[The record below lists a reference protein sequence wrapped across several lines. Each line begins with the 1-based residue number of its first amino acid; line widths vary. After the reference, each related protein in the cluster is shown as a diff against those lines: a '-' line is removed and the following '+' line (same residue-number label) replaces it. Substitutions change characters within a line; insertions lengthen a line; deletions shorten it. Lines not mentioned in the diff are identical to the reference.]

1 MRVLKTL
8 VRRLRLENRLRH
20 SPICQPFWRWKQPD
34 RFAAI
39 GRDRQFFHELFD
51 GRRSGCIFD
60 VGANVGDKAVVF
72 ADLADRVVCVEPDPH
87 AAAALR
93 IRLQNR
99 PGVIVEQT
107 ALGSRPG
114 ELTLYRREPG
124 ESINTLSERFADHS
138 QAARSGDQLPV
149 PVTTLDVLINRHGPP
164 DFLKV
169 DVEGFELEVFRGLS
183 APLPLVCFEALVPIF
198 LSETVAVIE
207 LLECLAPG
215 TGFTA
220 RLANEYRMAHAAPVS
235 AGEMIEWVKA
245 AAAGRAEYS
254 GLIFD
259 IFAFAPTAR
268 EEARP

>member
-1 MRVLKTL
+1 MRMLKTL

-20 SPICQPFWRWKQPD
+20 SAICQPFWRWRQPE

-39 GRDRQFFHELFD
+39 GRDRQFFHDLFN
-51 GRRSGCIFD
+51 GQRPGCIFD

-93 IRLQNR
+93 IRLRNR
-99 PGVIVEQT
+99 PGVIIEQT

-138 QAARSGDQLPV
+138 QAARSGDRLPV
-149 PVTTLDVLINRHGPP
+149 PVTTLDVLIGRHGPP

-169 DVEGFELEVFRGLS
+169 DVEGFELEVFQGLP
-183 APLPLVCFEALVPIF
+183 APVPLVCFEALVPIF

-207 LLECLAPG
+207 LLERLTPG
-215 TGFTA
+215 TAFNA
-220 RLANEYRMAHAAPVS
+220 RLATEYRMAHADPVP
-235 AGEMIEWVKA
+235 AREMIDWVKA
-245 AAAGRAEYS
+245 AAAGRDDYS
-254 GLIFD
+254 GRIYD
-259 IFAFAPTAR
+259 IFAFAPR
-268 EEARP
+268 GQSRP